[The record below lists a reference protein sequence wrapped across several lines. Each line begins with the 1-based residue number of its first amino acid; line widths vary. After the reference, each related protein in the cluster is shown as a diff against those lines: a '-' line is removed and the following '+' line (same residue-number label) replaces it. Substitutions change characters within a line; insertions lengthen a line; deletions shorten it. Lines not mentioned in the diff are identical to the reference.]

1 MTLLLQILKPTQ
13 HLHYRWL
20 QTFSRR
26 HLWPVSVHFVC
37 PLFDFNSPW
46 GHHVSIIKVFATCV
60 AEKLARIKIVQN
72 AGCCFFGRVL
82 SQFQERGYRQSIW
95 QWWKSIVPFISNF
108 YQFLLRASG
117 VPTSQSKVREGVRK
131 CVTVETCTVYP
142 MISRTVNEGVAS
154 LWLVL
159 SQIEQI
165 MNEGVW
171 LFDFPGASLSR
182 KRK

>member
-1 MTLLLQILKPTQ
+1 MLGAEFLD
-13 HLHYRWL
+13 
-20 QTFSRR
+20 
-26 HLWPVSVHFVC
+26 VC
-37 PLFDFNSPW
+37 FRNSESE
-46 GHHVSIIKVFATCV
+46 GIAKVFG
-60 AEKLARIKIVQN
+60 N
-72 AGCCFFGRVL
+72 GGNPL
-82 SQFQERGYRQSIW
+82 SLSSLI
-95 QWWKSIVPFISNF
+95 F

>member
-1 MTLLLQILKPTQ
+1 M
-13 HLHYRWL
+13 
-20 QTFSRR
+20 F
-26 HLWPVSVHFVC
+26 
-37 PLFDFNSPW
+37 
-46 GHHVSIIKVFATCV
+46 
-60 AEKLARIKIVQN
+60 
-72 AGCCFFGRVL
+72 
-82 SQFQERGYRQSIW
+82 SQFRERGYRESIW

-171 LFDFPGASLSR
+171 LFDFPGASLLR
-182 KRK
+182 KRKWLNFWLPFLLPVFFRANVTTGLREDERGTLHPMVCYFSCVRQIFLLQFSRTRATE

>member
-1 MTLLLQILKPTQ
+1 
-13 HLHYRWL
+13 
-20 QTFSRR
+20 
-26 HLWPVSVHFVC
+26 
-37 PLFDFNSPW
+37 
-46 GHHVSIIKVFATCV
+46 
-60 AEKLARIKIVQN
+60 
-72 AGCCFFGRVL
+72 
-82 SQFQERGYRQSIW
+82 
-95 QWWKSIVPFISNF
+95 
-108 YQFLLRASG
+108 
-117 VPTSQSKVREGVRK
+117 
-131 CVTVETCTVYP
+131 